1 MTPNRMESVGKRET
15 CIYTVVGMQENLGGI
30 EESNVQTEQEGAV
43 VQDAP
48 RRCAKHRAERK
59 HSWSKE
65 RMAQRHQKER
75 DMEYIF
81 EELIY

>member
-15 CIYTVVGMQENLGGI
+15 CIYTVVGMQENLGVV
-30 EESNVQTEQEGAV
+30 EESKEQTEQGAV

-48 RRCAKHRAERK
+48 CRCAKYRAERK
-59 HSWSKE
+59 YSWSKE